1 MPLPSNGITP
11 EVIRDIMPPY
21 RLNEDLMAATFAAL
35 PAPPPDATPAWRHA
49 RITRLLTEIATL
61 KPADAAQARIASHV
75 LIVRGLTDTIAAR
88 AQAPDLP
95 IDQICRIARTTTELV
110 RAATALERTLAR
122 HQQTPVPFYGTV
134 VQDEVDIPALD
145 ALWVRTP
152 AFAGAGS
159 PHSDAAGS
167 LASAG
172 AEPKPTPADK
182 PRPDAAPPPDAASKP
197 VQRFAAPPPNQPD
210 IIPPPAAPAPS
221 APPPPPAAAPE
232 APAQRAPDPAVRAVR
247 PAGSSPDWVIEQLD
261 QGPGWSREVLRPR
274 TAADPAPGAAP

>member
-1 MPLPSNGITP
+1 
-11 EVIRDIMPPY
+11 
-21 RLNEDLMAATFAAL
+21 MAATFAAL
-35 PAPPPDATPAWRHA
+35 PAPPPDATQAWRHA

-95 IDQICRIARTTTELV
+95 IDQICRIARTTAELV

-145 ALWVRTP
+145 ALWVGRTL
-152 AFAGAGS
+152 ASAGAGS
-159 PHSDAAGS
+159 PAPAEAGS
-167 LASAG
+167 LASAA
-172 AEPKPTPADK
+172 AEPKPAPAGK
-182 PRPDAAPPPDAASKP
+182 PRPDAEPTPDAASEP
-197 VQRFAAPPPNQPD
+197 VRRSAAPPPNQPD
-210 IIPPPAAPAPS
+210 IIPPPADTAPPPPPAATAPS
-221 APPPPPAAAPE
+221 LPPAPPPPPAAATE
-232 APAQRAPDPAVRAVR
+232 APAQRAPDPAARSVR

-274 TAADPAPGAAP
+274 TAADPAPGATP